1 MRIVVTLEVFSR
13 EVLAREVLAFGVLA
27 LGLLV
32 MLCVSASAAPR
43 RQSHAR
49 QAAPVHSPAAAAP
62 AGRFAVPGWSDQSTR
77 QWLDRASSYVGLG
90 G

>member
-1 MRIVVTLEVFSR
+1 MRC
-13 EVLAREVLAFGVLA
+13 VLA

-32 MLCVSASAAPR
+32 FVCVSANAATR
-43 RQSHAR
+43 RHSHTR
-49 QAAPVHSPAAAAP
+49 QPATVRSPAAATP
-62 AGRFAVPGWSDQSTR
+62 AARFAVPGWSDESTR